1 MNKKVKLI
9 IITTLIINIVL
20 TIIKIFFGFLG
31 NTQSL
36 ISDGFNSLTD
46 ILISGSLIVTIYIAS
61 KEPDKDHPYGHEKYE
76 GIASLVLSFILLFTA
91 VIIVITGIQDLII
104 YNKDN
109 SYLKPANYTIVV
121 AIISI
126 ILKAVIYR
134 INMIGYKKYE
144 QVSLKADA
152 INHLSDIFATTA
164 SLIGIIFSIYG
175 FIYMDYIASILI
187 GVIIIKNAIV
197 LFKEAISYLV
207 DESPSKEYNQ
217 TIKDEIINTNGVL
230 SIDEYKSRKHMNKV
244 YIDVEIGVKYS
255 LSLIEAHAIA
265 EAVHLKIEEK
275 FVDVIHCMVHVNPN
289 AKIK

>member
-1 MNKKVKLI
+1 
-9 IITTLIINIVL
+9 
-20 TIIKIFFGFLG
+20 
-31 NTQSL
+31 
-36 ISDGFNSLTD
+36 
-46 ILISGSLIVTIYIAS
+46 
-61 KEPDKDHPYGHEKYE
+61 
-76 GIASLVLSFILLFTA
+76 
-91 VIIVITGIQDLII
+91 
-104 YNKDN
+104 
-109 SYLKPANYTIVV
+109 
-121 AIISI
+121 
-126 ILKAVIYR
+126 
-134 INMIGYKKYE
+134 MIGYKKYE